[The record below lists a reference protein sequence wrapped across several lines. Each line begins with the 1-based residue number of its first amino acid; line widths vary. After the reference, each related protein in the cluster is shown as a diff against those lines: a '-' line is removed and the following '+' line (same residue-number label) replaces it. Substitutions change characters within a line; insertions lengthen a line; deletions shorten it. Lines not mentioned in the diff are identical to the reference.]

1 MKTFMDENFL
11 LENKKGAELYQQV
24 KDLPIFD
31 YHCHLDPKEIYENR
45 SFYNLTELWLECDH
59 YKWRVMRNAGVS
71 EEFVTGKADPY
82 EKFLT
87 FARSLPLFPGNPV
100 YHWAHLELKK
110 YFGITEPLSE
120 KTAPAIWEQTK
131 KIMADGSF
139 CARNLIRQSNI
150 DTIFT
155 TDDPTSD
162 LKYHALLAQE
172 KTKNSDV
179 TFTVSPSFRPDRFV
193 NIEKPDFPKAIAELE
208 KACDNQKIENYDS
221 LVKALNNRL
230 DFFVDKGCAIAD
242 ISFTDFPKI
251 MTSDENMTSEK
262 LTTICDKAIK
272 IALNSDKSDIIHGE
286 LSNLN
291 MTFKYCMIKDLALMF
306 AQKNMTMQIHT
317 GVLRNQNTT
326 RFAQC
331 GADCGIDSVGNS
343 INIEAAGLLFD
354 DIEKTAASRAPDCA
368 SSSKLDCGGLPRIIL
383 YTLNPNSYYPIAT
396 MIGDF
401 AGKVPGRMQMG
412 AAWWFMDHRDGI
424 KEQLKIFANTSGL
437 GVFNGMLTD
446 SRSFVSYARHDYFRR
461 ILCSVIGEWIENGE
475 YPDDE
480 NAVQLVKNISF
491 YNAKNNFSR

>member
-1 MKTFMDENFL
+1 MDENFL

-45 SFYNLTELWLECDH
+45 AFYDLTELWLECDH
-59 YKWRVMRNAGVS
+59 YKWRVMRNAGVA
-71 EEFVTGKADPY
+71 EELVTGNADPY
-82 EKFLT
+82 EKFLA

-110 YFGITEPLSE
+110 YFGITEPLTE
-120 KTAPAIWEQTK
+120 KTAPAIWEKTK

-139 CARNLIRQSNI
+139 CARNLIKTSKV

-162 LKYHALLAQE
+162 LKYHKLLAEE
-172 KTKNSDV
+172 KAEKGDV
-179 TFTVSPSFRPDRFV
+179 NFTVSPSFRPDRFV
-193 NIEKPDFPKAIAELE
+193 NIEKPDFPMAIEQLS
-208 KACDNQKIENYDS
+208 KACGNAKIENYDS
-221 LVKALNNRL
+221 LVKALKNRL
-230 DFFVDKGCAIAD
+230 DFFVDNGCAIAD

-251 MTSDENMTSEK
+251 MTSAENMTSEN
-262 LTTICDKAIK
+262 LTKICDKAFRFALKLDKYDIK
-272 IALNSDKSDIIHGE
+272 PDE
-286 LSNLN
+286 LSDLN
-291 MTFKYCMIKDLALMF
+291 MTFKYCMIKELALMF
-306 AQKNMTMQIHT
+306 ARKNMTMQIHT

-331 GADCGIDSVGNS
+331 GADCGIDSVGNA
-343 INIEAAGLLFD
+343 IDIEAAGLLFD
-354 DIEKTAASRAPDCA
+354 DIEKSADSDAPDCA
-368 SSSKLDCGGLPRIIL
+368 GKIDGDKINCGLPRIIL

-437 GVFNGMLTD
+437 GIFNGMLTD

-480 NAVQLVKNISF
+480 NAVELVKNISF